1 MEVIDP
7 KAAELRD
14 RSVGELFSRLSREMS
29 LLVHQ
34 EIDLAKAELAQQ
46 GRTAG
51 KGAVALA
58 IAAIFGLG
66 AFGAATATLILA
78 LALVLPAWAAA
89 LIVMLVYGLIAGMMA
104 LAGKKEIQRAAPP
117 APQTVETLKE
127 NVEWA
132 KTRAKSANHK

>member
-46 GRTAG
+46 GKVAG

-58 IAAIFGLG
+58 IAAVFGLG
-66 AFGAATATLILA
+66 AFGAATATVIIA
-78 LALVLPAWAAA
+78 LALVIPAWAAA
-89 LIVMLVYGLIAGMMA
+89 LIVTIVWGLIAGMMA
-104 LAGKKEIQRAAPP
+104 LAGKNDIQRAAPP
-117 APQTVETLKE
+117 APQTVETIKE

-132 KTRAKSANHK
+132 KTRAKSATK